1 MSAFIKTEPF
11 ASEAFRETGIS
22 KKDAADLDWIV
33 KRLSKVHGLILSSEF
48 KRKLIEDTLNKSSD
62 VEGWNDEWNEWEK
75 KPKKKFDM
83 SASALDSTVE
93 QCSKWRKYLQNP
105 DDFEVL
111 LQTALSSMMKCKTTV
126 LSTYFCEK
134 DGLKLKDL
142 KPAPSYAIIIDCNG
156 IVKEIR

>member
-1 MSAFIKTEPF
+1 MSAFTQTESF
-11 ASEAFRETGIS
+11 ATEAFRETGIS
-22 KKDAADLDWIV
+22 KKDVADLDWIV

-48 KRKLIEDTLNKSSD
+48 KRKLIEDTLNKSPD
-62 VEGWNDEWNEWEK
+62 VEGWDDEWNGWEN

-83 SASALDSTVE
+83 SEGALYSIVE
-93 QCSKWRKYLQNP
+93 QCFKWRKYLQEP

-111 LQTALSSMMKCKTTV
+111 LQTALSSMMKCHTTV
-126 LSTYFCEK
+126 FSTYFCEK

-156 IVKEIR
+156 RVKEIR